1 MQPPLMRFLFVPAF
15 GGTASFR
22 SCLTAGTLA
31 VRLTLP
37 PVGCVKILPALAG
50 ASPSRCALPGAEKK
64 AAPKGGL
71 ISISIFFFRCA
82 GVLPD

>member
-22 SCLTAGTLA
+22 SCLTADTLD

-37 PVGCVKILPALAG
+37 PLGCVKILPALAG
-50 ASPSRCALPGAEKK
+50 ASPSRCALPGAQKK
-64 AAPKGGL
+64 AAHSDGL
-71 ISISIFFFRCA
+71 ISTYLFLIFT
-82 GVLPD
+82 